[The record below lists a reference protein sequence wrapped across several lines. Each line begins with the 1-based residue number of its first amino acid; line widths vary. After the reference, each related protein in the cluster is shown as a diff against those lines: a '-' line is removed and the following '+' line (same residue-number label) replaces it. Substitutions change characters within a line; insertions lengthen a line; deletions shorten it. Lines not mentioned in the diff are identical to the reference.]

1 MVRQVLSEFGGNSM
15 KYAYYNPIDFKVLQW
30 LDTDQ
35 FNIVLPETIMPVT
48 DTQWRYH
55 DRDCWVNPAV
65 GKLVTTP
72 PPGEFYRLNGDK
84 WVYDTDAFSAALEH
98 AKITV
103 NQSIKQHR
111 DTLTADYVEINGHH
125 FHSDA
130 DSRIQQMTL
139 AKMGQ
144 AGALPSGLM
153 WQTKNNGMIELTN
166 AIAAQFEVVTIEHD
180 MRLFAVAQAHIAAV
194 NALDDIAAV
203 EAYDWSQGWQ
213 P

>member
-1 MVRQVLSEFGGNSM
+1 MKYVYFDAESMLVLS
-15 KYAYYNPIDFKVLQW
+15 W

-35 FNIVLPETIMPVT
+35 FNIVLPESIMPVT
-48 DTQWRYH
+48 DTQWRYR
-55 DRDCWVNPAV
+55 DRDCWVNPAA

-84 WVYDTDAFSAALEH
+84 WVYDSGAFATALEH
-98 AKITV
+98 SKTAV
-103 NQSIKQHR
+103 NQAIKLHR
-111 DTLTADYVEINGHH
+111 DALTADYIEIDGHH

-130 DSRIQQMTL
+130 NSRIQQMTL
-139 AKMGQ
+139 AKMGA
-144 AGALPSGLM
+144 AGAVPPGLM
-153 WQTKNNGMIELTN
+153 WQTKNQGLIELTN
-166 AIAAQFEVVTIEHD
+166 EIAAQFEVVTIEHD

>member
-1 MVRQVLSEFGGNSM
+1 MKYVYFDSESM
-15 KYAYYNPIDFKVLQW
+15 KVLAW

-35 FNIVLPETIMPVT
+35 FNIVLPDSVLPVT
-48 DTQWRYH
+48 DAQWRYR
-55 DRDCWVNPAV
+55 DRECWVNPTA

-72 PPGEFYRLNGDK
+72 PPGEFYRLSGDK
-84 WVYDTDAFSAALEH
+84 WVYDASAFATALEQV
-98 AKITV
+98 KLQV
-103 NQSIKQHR
+103 VQSIKQYR
-111 DTLTADYVEINGHH
+111 DELTADYIVIDGNH

-130 DSRIQQMTL
+130 NSRIQQMTL

-144 AGALPSGLM
+144 AGAVPPGLM
-153 WQTKNNGMIELTN
+153 WQTKNNGLIELTN

-194 NALDDIAAV
+194 DALDDIAAV
-203 EAYDWSQGWQ
+203 ELYDWSQGWQ

>member
-1 MVRQVLSEFGGNSM
+1 
-15 KYAYYNPIDFKVLQW
+15 
-30 LDTDQ
+30 
-35 FNIVLPETIMPVT
+35 
-48 DTQWRYH
+48 
-55 DRDCWVNPAV
+55 
-65 GKLVTTP
+65 
-72 PPGEFYRLNGDK
+72 
-84 WVYDTDAFSAALEH
+84 
-98 AKITV
+98 
-103 NQSIKQHR
+103 
-111 DTLTADYVEINGHH
+111 
-125 FHSDA
+125 
-130 DSRIQQMTL
+130 
-139 AKMGQ
+139 MGQ